1 MKQMTAVVSGG
12 SSGIGDSIC
21 KHLLDTDYK
30 VISLSRRAPR
40 FEHDNLDYYTVDLMD
55 LQATQDVADEIAAK
69 YSVTSVVN
77 NAGIVNAKILEEA
90 TVDDLHVLT
99 NLHVGAAMILTKA
112 ALPAMKEAKFGRI
125 VNMSTRA
132 ILGLATRTCY
142 SGTKAA
148 LVSITK
154 TWAMELGP
162 HGITVNAIAP
172 GPVHSEMFDEVVPEG
187 SDVSKALA
195 GMIPV
200 RRIGIPDDVARATM
214 FFLDPKNSY
223 ISGQL
228 LFVCGGSSVGS
239 LIDGGLNA
247 ARAAGD

>member
-1 MKQMTAVVSGG
+1 MEQMTTIVSGG
-12 SSGIGDSIC
+12 SSGIGESIC
-21 KHLLDTDYK
+21 RHLLDAGYE
-30 VISLSRRAPR
+30 VINLSRRAPR
-40 FEHDNLDYYTVDLMD
+40 FGHHNLHYYQVDLMD
-55 LQATQDVADEIAAK
+55 LRATQDVANEITAK

-90 TVDDLHVLT
+90 TVDDLHGLT

-172 GPVHSEMFDEVVPEG
+172 GPVNSEMFNEVVPEG

-195 GMIPV
+195 AMIPV
-200 RRIGIPDDVARATM
+200 RRIGNPDDVARATM
-214 FFLDPKNSY
+214 FFLDPRNSY

-247 ARAAGD
+247 AISSDD

>member
-1 MKQMTAVVSGG
+1 MEQMTAVVSGG

-21 KHLLDTDYK
+21 KHLLDADYK
-30 VISLSRRAPR
+30 VISLSRRVPR

-90 TVDDLHVLT
+90 TVDDLHGLT

-195 GMIPV
+195 DLIPV
-200 RRIGIPDDVARATM
+200 RRIGIPDDVARATL

-239 LIDGGLNA
+239 LIDGGLKA
-247 ARAAGD
+247 AMAASD

>member
-21 KHLLDTDYK
+21 KHLLDADYK

-90 TVDDLHVLT
+90 TVDDLHGLT

-187 SDVSKALA
+187 SDVSKSLA